1 MGEHPIEGMM
11 NTTLEKIKEMVDI
24 NTIVGDPITS
34 PDGSIIIPVSKI
46 SYGFAS
52 GGSDFP
58 NKAQTDKEFFGGGTG
73 AGVSISPVAFI
84 TICNGSVKMLQ
95 IDPYNN
101 SADRIIGMFPEVV
114 DKISCMMNGKNGKK
128 SKQNGENNSPSQSQ
142 NQAQTQVPATVN
154 IKLEDPQV

>member
-1 MGEHPIEGMM
+1 MSDHPIEGMM

-58 NKAQTDKEFFGGGTG
+58 TKVQTDKVFFGGGTG
-73 AGVSISPVAFI
+73 AGVSITPVGFI

-101 SADRIIGMFPEVV
+101 SADRVIGMFPEIV
-114 DKISCMMNGKNGKK
+114 DKISCMFGGKK
-128 SKQNGENNSPSQSQ
+128 SKSSEPKQDQPS
-142 NQAQTQVPATVN
+142 TD
-154 IKLEDPQV
+154 IKLEDPQI

>member
-1 MGEHPIEGMM
+1 MSDHPIEGMM

-34 PDGSIIIPVSKI
+34 SDGSIIIPVSKI

-58 NKAQTDKEFFGGGTG
+58 TKSQTEKNFFGGGTG
-73 AGVSISPVAFI
+73 AGISITPVAFI
-84 TICNGSVKMLQ
+84 TICNGNVKLLQ

-101 SADRIIGMFPEVV
+101 TVDRIIGMFPEAV
-114 DKISCMMNGKNGKK
+114 DKINGMISKNGKK
-128 SKQNGENNSPSQSQ
+128 AKQPAQQPSGFS
-142 NQAQTQVPATVN
+142 AADVN
-154 IKLEDPQV
+154 LTDPQI

>member
-1 MGEHPIEGMM
+1 MSDHPIEGMM
-11 NTTLEKIKEMVDI
+11 NTTLEKIKQMVDI
-24 NTIVGDPITS
+24 NSIVGDPITS
-34 PDGSIIIPVSKI
+34 PDGSIIIPISKI

-58 NKAQTDKEFFGGGTG
+58 SKTQTDKNFFGGGTG

-101 SADRIIGMFPEVV
+101 AADRVIGMFPEVV
-114 DKISCMMNGKNGKK
+114 DKISGLFNTKKGESKK
-128 SKQNGENNSPSQSQ
+128 SKSAEGKNSEDVSK
-142 NQAQTQVPATVN
+142 VKDV
-154 IKLEDPQV
+154 KLDDPQI

>member
-1 MGEHPIEGMM
+1 MSDHPIEGMM

-58 NKAQTDKEFFGGGTG
+58 TKVQSDKEFFGGGTG

-114 DKISCMMNGKNGKK
+114 DKISGLVNGKK
-128 SKQNGENNSPSQSQ
+128 AKKAEESASKTP
-142 NQAQTQVPATVN
+142 TVTDV
-154 IKLEDPQV
+154 KLEDPQI

>member
-1 MGEHPIEGMM
+1 MSEHPIEGMM

-58 NKAQTDKEFFGGGTG
+58 TKVQSDKEFFGGGTG

-114 DKISCMMNGKNGKK
+114 DKISSMLNGKNGKK
-128 SKQNGENNSPSQSQ
+128 AKQAGVNGAQSP
-142 NQAQTQVPATVN
+142 TVTDV
-154 IKLEDPQV
+154 KLEDPQI